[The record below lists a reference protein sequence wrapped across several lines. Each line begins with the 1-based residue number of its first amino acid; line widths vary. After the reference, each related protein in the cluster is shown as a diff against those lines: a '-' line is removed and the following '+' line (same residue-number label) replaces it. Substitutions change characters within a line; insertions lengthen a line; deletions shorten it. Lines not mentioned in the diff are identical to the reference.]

1 MRNNLFK
8 MLTMQDRRFRPS
20 VYYNYFMIFV
30 IVLSLIPLMTKSHS
44 SLLQLLEVLTFF
56 VFALDYILRWSV
68 ADSLLGKEA
77 KSFLI
82 YPFTFWAILDLLCL
96 LPYVTLLNNSFK
108 LLKLF
113 RMIRALRVVK
123 LFRYSKN
130 IEIIISVLKKQREA
144 LFIVGMLAI
153 SYIFISAL
161 LLFNLEPQTFENF
174 FDAIYWATIS
184 LTTVGYGDIY
194 ARTVLGKTLTMIS
207 ALLGVAIVA
216 LPAGIITA
224 GYMEELSKHKN
235 S

>member
-1 MRNNLFK
+1 MRSNLFK
-8 MLTMQDRRFRPS
+8 MLTMQDGRFLPS

-30 IVLSLIPLMTKSHS
+30 IMLSLIPLMTKSHPA
-44 SLLQLLEVLTFF
+44 LLQLVEVLTFF

-77 KSFLI
+77 KSFWI

-113 RMIRALRVVK
+113 RMIQALRVVK

-161 LLFNLEPQTFENF
+161 ILFNLEPQTFENF

-194 ARTVLGKTLTMIS
+194 ATTVLGKTLTMIS

-224 GYMEELSKHKN
+224 EYMEELSTHKN